1 MGFPIRS
8 LAGLLLLSL
17 FCFSLQAAASDAFS
31 SKEGHRSPKLS
42 SSRNPQAA
50 ERQSLH
56 PKEPVSGADAPS
68 STPTSARWPL
78 GPRPVR
84 VTLFGESRCPF
95 CADWLVKNS
104 QPLIEQIGEI
114 IEFRV
119 VEFGNARRNET
130 TGALSCQHGPSE
142 CEANAAFACARA
154 AFSSSYRWL
163 NVVTCSERDVFE
175 HAADPLKAFDAC
187 VVEEVRRGG
196 SPFGKE
202 EEEEDEEKGLLGE
215 ERESR
220 LGSPDDS
227 DPVGD
232 DGERAGR
239 AAAARLRAC
248 ASGDEGAALIA
259 EAERETASLRPRHT
273 FVPWVVVDG
282 LPLGDASLEATRAV
296 ACAAW
301 RGKREAR
308 PEACLAAPGLG
319 QQLPRS
325 IF

>member
-1 MGFPIRS
+1 M
-8 LAGLLLLSL
+8 
-17 FCFSLQAAASDAFS
+17 
-31 SKEGHRSPKLS
+31 
-42 SSRNPQAA
+42 
-50 ERQSLH
+50 
-56 PKEPVSGADAPS
+56 
-68 STPTSARWPL
+68 
-78 GPRPVR
+78 
-84 VTLFGESRCPF
+84 
-95 CADWLVKNS
+95 
-104 QPLIEQIGEI
+104 
-114 IEFRV
+114 
-119 VEFGNARRNET
+119 
-130 TGALSCQHGPSE
+130 
-142 CEANAAFACARA
+142 
-154 AFSSSYRWL
+154 
-163 NVVTCSERDVFE
+163 TCSERDVFE